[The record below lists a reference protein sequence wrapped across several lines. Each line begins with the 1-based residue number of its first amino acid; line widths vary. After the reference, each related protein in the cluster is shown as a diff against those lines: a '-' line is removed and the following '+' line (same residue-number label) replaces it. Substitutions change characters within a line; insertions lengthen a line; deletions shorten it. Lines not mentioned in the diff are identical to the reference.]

1 MTFLSPDTSP
11 YYFLQTHKSGWRD
24 ALDHCRSLDMD
35 LPTFSYYPTVIDS
48 AEINSFWIGLFLD
61 RWAWSDESP
70 TSLRYWMV
78 GRPANLQGCA
88 VVSVT
93 DQGRWYEEQCETEM
107 PFVCQGGE
115 FWVSTAAWQLARPQG
130 PMVQKEPFF
139 IKSELLN
146 VVQMLVIR
154 RFSLQLGTCG
164 GC

>member
-11 YYFLQTHKSGWRD
+11 NYFLQTHTSGWRD

-35 LPTFSYYPTVIDS
+35 LPTVSYYPTVIDS

-78 GRPANLQGCA
+78 GRPAILQGCA
-88 VVSVT
+88 VVSVM
-93 DQGRWYEEQCETEM
+93 DQGRWYEEQCEAEM

-115 FWVSTAAWQLARPQG
+115 FCWSPPQG
-130 PMVQKEPFF
+130 GKTVTVQKQ
-139 IKSELLN
+139 L
-146 VVQMLVIR
+146 
-154 RFSLQLGTCG
+154 SLTF
-164 GC
+164 